1 MPHFPAEFDE
11 APGPRA
17 DRLRL
22 SALDQAAAIRD
33 GAFKSAELVEM
44 YLERIARHDGRVG
57 AFVHVMAERARRDAA
72 EKDRLRAS
80 GRALPPF
87 HGVPVAVKDLHMLRA
102 APVRF
107 GSRAWRHLWSPV
119 DDLTVRALRRA
130 GFVIVG
136 KTATSEL
143 ALLPVVETDIHPPCR
158 NPWAPDHTSGGSS
171 GGAAAAVAAG
181 LIPISPGSDGGGS
194 VRIPAS
200 VCGLV
205 GLKPTRAAIPNPH
218 APVDFLGMTAIGPL
232 ALSVDDAAGLADVLC
247 GRPPGT
253 PGSWLAAART
263 PPKAGLK
270 IALWLQCP
278 LDVETAPSHVAA
290 VRSVVARLEAL
301 GHGVTPIPPVPVAL
315 DEFLPIYQRLFTKT
329 PVIFESKLQPVTA
342 WFRTEGNRHT
352 DAQVRAA
359 LTRLAGLADAA
370 DHGFDLLV
378 CPTLPIQAPF
388 IGAHGDLGP
397 EAYFRALAP
406 MGGFTAA
413 WNVTGRPA
421 LTLPWGFDWDG
432 LPIGVQFVGRA
443 GDDPRLLALA
453 RQLEGDPARREIYPM
468 APGA

>member
-1 MPHFPAEFDE
+1 MSHFPTAFDE

-17 DRLRL
+17 DRLNL

-33 GAFKSAELVEM
+33 GAFTSAELVEM
-44 YLERIARHDGRVG
+44 YLDRIARHDARLG
-57 AFVHVMAERARRDAA
+57 AFVHVMADRARRDAA
-72 EKDRLRAS
+72 EKDRMRAT

-130 GFVIVG
+130 GFVILG

-158 NPWAPDHTSGGSS
+158 NPWALDHTSGGSS

-232 ALSVDDAAGLADVLC
+232 ARSVDDAAGLADVLC
-247 GRPPGT
+247 GRLPGT
-253 PGSWLAAART
+253 PDSWLAAART
-263 PPKAGLK
+263 PPKSGLK
-270 IALWLQCP
+270 VALWLQCP
-278 LDVETAPSHVAA
+278 LDVATAPSHVAA
-290 VRSVVARLEAL
+290 VRSVVARLEGL
-301 GHGVTPIPPVPVAL
+301 GHSVTPIPPVPVAL

-342 WFRTEGNRHT
+342 WFRQEGKRHT
-352 DAQVRAA
+352 DAEVRAA

-370 DHGFDLLV
+370 DQGFDLLV
-378 CPTLPIQAPF
+378 CPTLPIQALRV
-388 IGAHGDLGP
+388 GAFSDLAP
-397 EAYFRALAP
+397 EPYFRAVAP

-421 LTLPWGFDWDG
+421 LTLPWGFDAEG

-443 GDDPRLLALA
+443 GDDTRLLALA
-453 RQLEGDPARREIYPM
+453 RQLESDPARREIYPA
-468 APGA
+468 APRA